1 MGCVH
6 SNGTVRWPPGCIFTE
21 CASTKGTPAVESG
34 SSITVDPLAQTIFL
48 VPLWVQM
55 MPMKFMAV
63 KSVPKIICLVICLQ
77 TINDCVNGVLLI
89 LKV

>member
-6 SNGTVRWPPGCIFTE
+6 SNGTVRWPPGRIFIE
-21 CASTKGTPAVESG
+21 CASTKDTPAAESG
-34 SSITVDPLAQTIFL
+34 NSITVEPLALTIFL
-48 VPLWVQM
+48 VPSRVQM
-55 MPMKFMAV
+55 TPMKFVAV
-63 KSVPKIICLVICLQ
+63 KSVPKIICHVICLQ